1 MSGWMIGHRDHDT
14 DVDKTDLLEVFGPE
28 LEAGVE
34 TSCRNVFAG
43 RSAFGRK
50 TLNKIRP

>member
-1 MSGWMIGHRDHDT
+1 MRAHGGNDT
-14 DVDKTDLLEVFGPE
+14 AVDKTDLLEVFGSE
-28 LEAGVE
+28 REAGFE
-34 TSCRNVFAG
+34 TSCRNMFAG